1 MEQIDNV
8 NYKICMLKTYLK
20 NNGCRITSQRMRL
33 CHYLLTLKGHLTIL
47 EIYEKIKKKGIQKNV
62 KRKYQDK
69 AYLPEG
75 FRAFA

>member
-1 MEQIDNV
+1 MPFFQFHKKPAAAGISSRFQIQH
-8 NYKICMLKTYLK
+8 T
-20 NNGCRITSQRMRL
+20 
-33 CHYLLTLKGHLTIL
+33 
-47 EIYEKIKKKGIQKNV
+47 IYEKIKKKGIQKNV